1 MNDGSAHELIWGEK
15 QDAAITRIADQV
27 YLATKS
33 ARTLEQYRHALG
45 KISFPLSSTPSE
57 VDTCSDLV
65 QRVVAGYV
73 WRRICKD
80 VINETG
86 AVLEKNHQ
94 KTISKQPA
102 AKPVPPP
109 KKKAPKQGNLIYG

>member
-1 MNDGSAHELIWGEK
+1 MNDGSEHELIWGEK

-45 KISFPLSSTPSE
+45 KIDFPLSSTPSE

-73 WRRICKD
+73 WRRICTD
-80 VINETG
+80 VIKETG

-94 KTISKQPA
+94 ETISEQP
-102 AKPVPPP
+102 KPVPPP
-109 KKKAPKQGNLIYG
+109 KKKEQKQGNLIYG